1 MYSKI
6 EPGRFL
12 LGLAIVAIPALM
24 LERSGEDTWAM
35 RYSGLILLMLIVTHW
50 RGIEALQRFLSAEL
64 NR

>member
-1 MYSKI
+1 MYSQI
-6 EPGRFL
+6 EPRRFF
-12 LGLAIVAIPALM
+12 LGLAIVAIPAVM
-24 LERSGEDTWAM
+24 LERSGEGTWAM